1 MSAVAGTFSDFRTA
15 KGRKVGILSIEVP
28 IEQVDATLK
37 ALGGFPQ
44 PHSPKWVGIA
54 LLDMAKVQETAEKPR
69 RKMGELPIPN
79 QVALTCDREAF
90 QRFLVEQHSAAR
102 QTLGDAEKAAEVV
115 RWHCGVNSRAEI
127 KPGSD
132 AAAKWFEL
140 KAAFDLWMS
149 AAA

>member
-44 PHSPKWVGIA
+44 PHDPKWVGIA
-54 LLDMAKVQETAEKPR
+54 LLDMTKVKEPAEKPK

-79 QVALTCDREAF
+79 QIALHCDREAF
-90 QRFLVEQHSAAR
+90 QRFLAEAHRASA
-102 QTLGDAEKAAEVV
+102 LVIGDAEKTAEAI
-115 RWHCGVNSRAEI
+115 RWHLGVNSRAEVME
-127 KPGSD
+127 GSE
-132 AAAKWFEL
+132 AAEKWFRL
-140 KAAFDLWMS
+140 KADFDLWMRDE
-149 AAA
+149 